1 MGRCER
7 MFRAVGVVLALAFTL
22 VTSLPLHAQT
32 VLFGPTQ
39 YTRTAGPP
47 NQFTA
52 TFALSAGTTAPYTI
66 HIVNGNA
73 DGTKRISSATIKVN
87 GLQVAGPGDFGQNV
101 AVIDRTVS
109 LQPTNTL
116 EIRLTS
122 APGSLLTISLLDTSA
137 GSQPTFLA
145 PNPLN
150 LLAGASGTVS
160 AALAP
165 TPTAAG
171 TLAVSSANVAV
182 ATVPTSIA
190 FMAGQSS
197 VPISVTAV
205 AAGSTTITAMLNG
218 GSAASQVTVS
228 PAVPTITGFTPTSGQ
243 PGTSVTVTGA
253 NFVNVQTVTFNGV
266 SSTFTVTSP
275 TTLIAVVPPTATTG
289 SLTVQTLAG
298 TATSA
303 ASFTV
308 IPAPTLTSLQPATL
322 SIAQGSTGTLTV
334 TLNAVQPAD
343 TIVTM
348 ASSTPTVATVPGSIT
363 VPATQ
368 LSAPIAVTGVAL
380 GQADITA
387 SLNGTSAT
395 SAVTVILGSPSIIG
409 SNPDSGPAGTVV
421 TIAGSSFNPT
431 AASNQIAFNGH
442 PAIVSSVNT
451 AGTALVTTVPQGATS
466 GPVTVTTLVSP
477 PATGPVFTVTVPDFT
492 VAALPTSLL
501 LPVTGQGTV
510 AVTVA
515 GSNNFSGLVSLS
527 TLGVPTGVSAVFAS
541 TTLAAGQSGMLN
553 VTTTAATTAGTYPVT
568 VQATGL
574 VNGSPI
580 DKTVTVNLEVL
591 SGGLTSFAGQVQDED
606 NQPVKGTRV
615 TMGAVHAITDAGGNF
630 LLQNPPVGVD
640 QLFLIDG
647 GPASTPGRNLPIIPY
662 KGTIVAGQANVLSF
676 IPKLHVQKTTGLV
689 DIADSSVQRV
699 VTDPELPGYQMTIP
713 AGATITGW
721 DGQPNTQVSI
731 RRVPLDQ
738 NPLPPIPGD
747 RVATDIYMD
756 YFGKAGGG
764 TASEPIP
771 ITLPNDLNLPPGTS
785 SELWFYDEAPDGSRP
800 NQWAK
805 LGTATVSGDGNQ
817 LVPDIDPATGKAYGQ
832 PRFCCGGIFAA
843 MLRAAF
849 DLINNQVNGQPQTP
863 NGAKGGEPV
872 DLGTGAFNLEKT
884 DMVLPGRLPIT
895 ITRHYR
901 SNGPATGPFGPG
913 TSHGYQVVVR
923 AEANVRT
930 LFMPDGSRMQFR
942 QQPDGTFRNSSEPT
956 VRGAV
961 YSEVNGRVLR
971 FKDGTTWTFGAGSQ
985 GFFFLTALADR
996 NGNQLTLTRSGATLN
1011 VTAVTAQDGR
1021 QLTLAYDA
1029 GNRITQITDPI
1040 GRVVQYQYGGSGRLV
1055 SLVDPEGGI
1064 TWYVYDAAGRL
1075 VTLTDARAL
1084 TFLTNEYSPG
1094 SSRVLRQT
1102 QVDGGIW
1109 KFRYQL
1115 SGARVTGPGCP
1126 APGSQDLWVV
1136 IEGTPICPREESAE
1150 KVAQGYQFVGGV
1162 VTAATVLDPLDHTTT
1177 YRFNGAGHSV
1187 SQTDALGQTT
1197 ISTRDGNSN
1206 QIVSS
1211 IDPLGRT
1218 TRFEYDAAGN
1228 VITITDPNNQ
1238 ATRFEYYPTWN
1249 RVTKITDALNQVTEF
1264 TYDPTNGNLLAIKDP
1279 LNHVTTITYNGFG
1292 QPLSVQGPIATEP
1305 PTTFA
1310 YDPNG
1315 NLITTTDPLGNS
1327 TQRVYDAVSRLLS
1340 LTDPRGLVTQFRYD
1354 GLNRVTEIADAR
1366 QGLTR
1371 FTYDPNGNLLS
1382 VTDAKNQ
1389 TTAYTYDTMDRL
1401 KTRTDALNRQERYQY
1416 DAVGNLIQF
1425 TDRKNQ
1431 PATFIYDA
1439 LNRRT
1444 TATYQGDTP
1453 PTTTSFVYDAVGR
1466 LIHAADTA
1474 PGAGAIDFRYD
1485 SLDRLIQEITG
1496 QGAVAYQY
1504 DALGRRTSMSANGLA
1519 PVGYQYDAV
1528 SRLTQVTQGPLA
1540 VGLGYDQANRR
1551 TSLTYPNGT
1560 STSYAYDI
1568 ASRLIDITHNG
1579 PSGLIEALTYTYDAA
1594 GNRISL
1600 TRANGT
1606 ASLVPQ
1612 AVASASYDPANEQ
1625 IAFAGAALTY
1635 DQNGNLTNDGTSTY
1649 TWDARNRLATITG
1662 SVNAIFIYDPLE
1674 RRVSKTIGGVTPQFL
1689 YDRNDVVAEIQSRS
1703 MVATYLRSLNI
1714 DELFGILRQD
1724 GVYFSI
1730 YDGLGS
1736 TFALTNHVGTSAV
1749 QYSYEPFG
1757 KTQSS
1762 NPVFI
1767 NPFQFTGQENEAG
1780 VLYFY
1785 RQRHYSPN
1793 LHRFISEDPLG
1804 LLAGANVYSYVV
1816 NNPISFTDPLGL
1828 DVTIS
1833 LYPGA
1838 GPFGHIGAGVNTSQ
1852 TVGLYPAPTANP
1864 IATAM
1869 GLNVDGFVHPD
1880 LRKPVPGQ
1888 TITLQTTPQQDAAM
1902 LAVINQ
1908 ALATPPQYNLQTFNC
1923 AFFVEDILRAGGIQ
1937 VPSTRFPRGLM
1948 NYLQR
1953 TYRNGGGPQAFSR
1966 IPFREVSPGSLTG
1979 GGLLQ

>member
-1 MGRCER
+1 MPKEVNIALRIVTYVCCILFFLPATAHAYGDEIYSVAWVAIGACQILLMLKMLSFKELEGRRAIACALYLLGVGLLWLLVLYGFQAEPKFHPELESQFR
-7 MFRAVGVVLALAFTL
+7 QEGFGKGEPLSNQYRFFEQLVGSQYAGYILIMFVIG
-22 VTSLPLHAQT
+22 LPLLSPLLIAW
-32 VLFGPTQ
+32 VIYRFVPLF
-39 YTRTAGPP
+39 RPP
-47 NQFTA
+47 VRQSADSPDKTSGGGRGQLRCA
-52 TFALSAGTTAPYTI
+52 AWWLLPLLLLLSAWPATAR
-66 HIVNGNA
+66 A
-73 DGTKRISSATIKVN
+73 D
-87 GLQVAGPGDFGQNV
+87 LGPARSDPFDGRR
-101 AVIDRTVS
+101 DRMPCMVGSESHTAMF
-109 LQPTNTL
+109 LHL
-116 EIRLTS
+116 EIRWQLIVWT
-122 APGSLLTISLLDTSA
+122 TNA
-137 GSQPTFLA
+137 G
-145 PNPLN
+145 
-150 LLAGASGTVS
+150 
-160 AALAP
+160 
-165 TPTAAG
+165 
-171 TLAVSSANVAV
+171 
-182 ATVPTSIA
+182 
-190 FMAGQSS
+190 
-197 VPISVTAV
+197 
-205 AAGSTTITAMLNG
+205 
-218 GSAASQVTVS
+218 
-228 PAVPTITGFTPTSGQ
+228 
-243 PGTSVTVTGA
+243 
-253 NFVNVQTVTFNGV
+253 
-266 SSTFTVTSP
+266 
-275 TTLIAVVPPTATTG
+275 
-289 SLTVQTLAG
+289 
-298 TATSA
+298 
-303 ASFTV
+303 
-308 IPAPTLTSLQPATL
+308 
-322 SIAQGSTGTLTV
+322 
-334 TLNAVQPAD
+334 
-343 TIVTM
+343 
-348 ASSTPTVATVPGSIT
+348 
-363 VPATQ
+363 
-368 LSAPIAVTGVAL
+368 
-380 GQADITA
+380 
-387 SLNGTSAT
+387 
-395 SAVTVILGSPSIIG
+395 
-409 SNPDSGPAGTVV
+409 
-421 TIAGSSFNPT
+421 
-431 AASNQIAFNGH
+431 
-442 PAIVSSVNT
+442 
-451 AGTALVTTVPQGATS
+451 
-466 GPVTVTTLVSP
+466 
-477 PATGPVFTVTVPDFT
+477 
-492 VAALPTSLL
+492 
-501 LPVTGQGTV
+501 
-510 AVTVA
+510 
-515 GSNNFSGLVSLS
+515 
-527 TLGVPTGVSAVFAS
+527 
-541 TTLAAGQSGMLN
+541 
-553 VTTTAATTAGTYPVT
+553 
-568 VQATGL
+568 
-574 VNGSPI
+574 
-580 DKTVTVNLEVL
+580 
-591 SGGLTSFAGQVQDED
+591 
-606 NQPVKGTRV
+606 
-615 TMGAVHAITDAGGNF
+615 
-630 LLQNPPVGVD
+630 
-640 QLFLIDG
+640 
-647 GPASTPGRNLPIIPY
+647 
-662 KGTIVAGQANVLSF
+662 
-676 IPKLHVQKTTGLV
+676 
-689 DIADSSVQRV
+689 
-699 VTDPELPGYQMTIP
+699 
-713 AGATITGW
+713 
-721 DGQPNTQVSI
+721 
-731 RRVPLDQ
+731 VPLD
-738 NPLPPIPGD
+738 
-747 RVATDIYMD
+747 
-756 YFGKAGGG
+756 
-764 TASEPIP
+764 
-771 ITLPNDLNLPPGTS
+771 
-785 SELWFYDEAPDGSRP
+785 
-800 NQWAK
+800 
-805 LGTATVSGDGNQ
+805 
-817 LVPDIDPATGKAYGQ
+817 
-832 PRFCCGGIFAA
+832 
-843 MLRAAF
+843 
-849 DLINNQVNGQPQTP
+849 
-863 NGAKGGEPV
+863 
-872 DLGTGAFNLEKT
+872 
-884 DMVLPGRLPIT
+884 
-895 ITRHYR
+895 
-901 SNGPATGPFGPG
+901 
-913 TSHGYQVVVR
+913 
-923 AEANVRT
+923 
-930 LFMPDGSRMQFR
+930 
-942 QQPDGTFRNSSEPT
+942 
-956 VRGAV
+956 
-961 YSEVNGRVLR
+961 
-971 FKDGTTWTFGAGSQ
+971 
-985 GFFFLTALADR
+985 
-996 NGNQLTLTRSGATLN
+996 
-1011 VTAVTAQDGR
+1011 
-1021 QLTLAYDA
+1021 
-1029 GNRITQITDPI
+1029 
-1040 GRVVQYQYGGSGRLV
+1040 
-1055 SLVDPEGGI
+1055 
-1064 TWYVYDAAGRL
+1064 
-1075 VTLTDARAL
+1075 
-1084 TFLTNEYSPG
+1084 
-1094 SSRVLRQT
+1094 
-1102 QVDGGIW
+1102 
-1109 KFRYQL
+1109 
-1115 SGARVTGPGCP
+1115 
-1126 APGSQDLWVV
+1126 
-1136 IEGTPICPREESAE
+1136 
-1150 KVAQGYQFVGGV
+1150 
-1162 VTAATVLDPLDHTTT
+1162 
-1177 YRFNGAGHSV
+1177 
-1187 SQTDALGQTT
+1187 QTDALGHRTT
-1197 ISTRDGNSN
+1197 VVRDGTTN
-1206 QIVSS
+1206 QI
-1211 IDPLGRT
+1211 L
-1218 TRFEYDAAGN
+1218 
-1228 VITITDPNNQ
+1228 
-1238 ATRFEYYPTWN
+1238 AT
-1249 RVTKITDALNQVTEF
+1249 L
-1264 TYDPTNGNLLAIKDP
+1264 DP
-1279 LNHVTTITYNGFG
+1279 LNHITTIAYNIVG
-1292 QPLSVQGPIATEP
+1292 QPLSAQGPISSEP
-1305 PTTFA
+1305 PTTFT
-1310 YDPNG
+1310 YHTNG

-1371 FTYDPNGNLLS
+1371 FTYDPNGNLLT

-1804 LLAGANVYSYVV
+1804 LLAGATVYSYVV

>member
-1 MGRCER
+1 

-171 TLAVSSANVAV
+171 TLAVSSANAAV

-197 VPISVTAV
+197 VPIPVTAV

-541 TTLAAGQSGMLN
+541 TTLAAGQSGMLSLA
-553 VTTTAATTAGTYPVT
+553 TTGTTATGIYPVT
-568 VQATGL
+568 VKTTGL
-574 VNGSPI
+574 VNGSLV
-580 DKTVTVNLEVL
+580 DKTATVNLEVL
-591 SGGLTSFAGQVQDED
+591 SGGLTSFAGQVRDED
-606 NQPVKGTRV
+606 NQPVKGATV

-630 LLQNPPVGVD
+630 LMQNPPVGAD
-640 QLFLIDG
+640 QLFFIDG
-647 GPASTPGRNLPIIPY
+647 GPASAAGRNLPIIPY

-721 DGQPNTQVSI
+721 DGQPHTQVSI
-731 RRVPLDQ
+731 RRVPLDR

-747 RVATDIYMD
+747 RVATGIYMD

-764 TASEPIP
+764 AASEPIP

-805 LGTATVSGDGNQ
+805 LGTATVSGDGSQ

-1040 GRVVQYQYGGSGRLV
+1040 GRIVQYQYGGSGRLV

-1064 TWYVYDAAGRL
+1064 TRYVYDAAGRL

-1238 ATRFEYYPTWN
+1238 ATRFEYHPTWN
-1249 RVTKITDALNQVTEF
+1249 RVTTITDALNQVTALG
-1264 TYDPTNGNLLAIKDP
+1264 YDLANGNLLTVTDP
-1279 LNHVTTITYNGFG
+1279 LNHVTTIAYNSFG
-1292 QPLSVQGPIATEP
+1292 QPTSVQGPIPSEP

-1310 YDPNG
+1310 YDTNG
-1315 NLITTTDPLGNS
+1315 NLITTTDPLGHS
-1327 TQRVYDAVSRLLS
+1327 TQRVYDAVSRLTA
-1340 LTDPRGLVTQFRYD
+1340 LTDPRGLITQFRYD

-1366 QGLTR
+1366 QGLTH
-1371 FTYDPNGNLLS
+1371 FTYDPNGNLLT

-1401 KTRTDALNRQERYQY
+1401 KTRTDALNRTETYAYDPAGNLASFTDHKGQQTTFQY
-1416 DAVGNLIQF
+1416 D
-1425 TDRKNQ
+1425 
-1431 PATFIYDA
+1431 P
-1439 LNRRT
+1439 LNRRIQ
-1444 TATYQGDTP
+1444 ATYPDA
-1453 PTTTSFVYDAVGR
+1453 TTTFTYDAVGR
-1466 LIHAADTA
+1466 LTLAADTA
-1474 PGAGAIDFRYD
+1474 SGAGVIDFRYD
-1485 SLDRLIQEITG
+1485 SLGRLIQEITG
-1496 QGAVAYQY
+1496 QGAVSYQY
-1504 DALGRRTSMSANGLA
+1504 DVLGRRTSLMVNGLV
-1519 PVGYQYDAV
+1519 PVTYQYDAA
-1528 SRLTQVTQGPLA
+1528 SRLTQVAQGALT
-1540 VGLGYDQANRR
+1540 VGLGYDHANRR

-1560 STSYAYDI
+1560 STSYVYDV
-1568 ASRLIDITHNG
+1568 ASRLTNTTHNG
-1579 PSGLIEALTYTYDAA
+1579 PSGLIEALTYTYDRA
-1594 GNRISL
+1594 GNRTSF

-1612 AVASASYDPANEQ
+1612 AVPSATYDAANEQ
-1625 IAFAGAALTY
+1625 ISFAGATLTY
-1635 DQNGNLTNDGTSTY
+1635 DQNGNLTNDGMNSY
-1649 TWDARNRLATITG
+1649 TWDARNRLIGLIGGTTASFT
-1662 SVNAIFIYDPLE
+1662 YDPLG
-1674 RRVSKTIGGVTPQFL
+1674 RRASKTIDGIATRFL
-1689 YDRNDVVAEIQSRS
+1689 YDGNDIATEIGGGAIG
-1703 MVATYLRSLNI
+1703 ATYLRSLNI
-1714 DELFGILRQD
+1714 DEPFIRQTSAGNEHYHAD
-1724 GVYFSI
+1724 A
-1730 YDGLGS
+1730 LGS
-1736 TFALTNHVGTSAV
+1736 SLALSNSAGISAAS
-1749 QYSYEPFG
+1749 YTYEPFG
-1757 KTQSS
+1757 KTTRTGISS
-1762 NPVFI
+1762 NTFE
-1767 NPFQFTGQENEAG
+1767 FTGRENDG
-1780 VLYFY
+1780 TGLYHY
-1785 RQRHYSPN
+1785 RTRYHSIKQQRF
-1793 LHRFISEDPLG
+1793 LSEDPMNLSRLQQERSRVEEAQFFYLLYLTDPVRQNAYPYVGNVPTRYVDALG
-1804 LLAGANVYSYVV
+1804 LLFWNYINAGEGFGEDAAQYWADLAYETD
-1816 NNPISFTDPLGL
+1816 NPLYNIPGL
-1828 DVTIS
+1828 FAS
-1833 LYPGA
+1833 LWTRKTSDATLTTLA
-1838 GPFGHIGAGVNTSQ
+1838 GGYFAR
-1852 TVGLYPAPTANP
+1852 L
-1864 IATAM
+1864 
-1869 GLNVDGFVHPD
+1869 
-1880 LRKPVPGQ
+1880 
-1888 TITLQTTPQQDAAM
+1888 TTPGGD
-1902 LAVINQ
+1902 VG
-1908 ALATPPQYNLQTFNC
+1908 TPKFLQKLTRPYIRL
-1923 AFFVEDILRAGGIQ
+1923 DPPGHAGKGWELD
-1937 VPSTRFPRGLM
+1937 GK
-1948 NYLQR
+1948 
-1953 TYRNGGGPQAFSR
+1953 
-1966 IPFREVSPGSLTG
+1966 IPNWFRRLFRK
-1979 GGLLQ
+1979 